1 LSISSDI
8 QTEILKDLPCAVWVA
23 RAPGGEFVYANDAFN
38 EIMGMGPDP
47 DARAGGYSEPY
58 GIFGRDGKPYPE
70 QKLPFLRA
78 LQEKRTVV
86 VDDIV
91 IHRRDGRRVDVRA
104 FGKPLLDAQGNV
116 AMVMVS
122 FFDITSEV
130 RAEREGATARARL
143 ALAVQHAPLIIWS
156 TDLNGV
162 VTLSEGAGL
171 KSLGLKPGQSVGRNV
186 RELYGDNPAI
196 VENSRR
202 ALNGE
207 SFSIAPIELSGG
219 VLEGWMGPLKD
230 AAGNIAGIIG
240 IATDVTERH
249 RATER
254 AARNDRM
261 VAMGTMAASVAHEIN
276 NPLTYVLEGLRGMDR
291 ELQQLCAELSGSMR
305 VEVRERL
312 QRLLKLIPDV
322 KEGAERVRVI
332 TRDLQTFSRPDSGT
346 GVSLTDVRR
355 ACEAAVQMLRNQLEA
370 RAKLVL
376 DMPQSVT
383 VRGNEPRVVQI
394 FVNLLLNAMQAVSDR
409 PREQQEISVRI
420 KTDRLNVIVEVADSG
435 PGIPRE
441 LLPRLFE
448 PFVTTKAIGEGTGL
462 GLFVCRN
469 LVHEL
474 GGSIEASNR
483 PQGGALLTVMLPRLA
498 SGLGPA
504 PEPVKGVPV
513 RARILL
519 IDDNVNLGRV
529 MVDAL
534 SGEQHHAEVARSGRE
549 AVEKLSAG
557 AQFDVVFCDLM
568 MKDMSGMDVY
578 EELKRVRP
586 GAENALVFMTGGAFT
601 EPARK
606 FLASVPNPW
615 IQKPFDVCEQVSRLL
630 ALRR

>member
-1 LSISSDI
+1 
-8 QTEILKDLPCAVWVA
+8 VWVA
-23 RAPGGEFVYANDAFN
+23 RAPSGEFVYANDAFN
-38 EIMGMGPDP
+38 EIMGMGPVAG
-47 DARAGGYSEPY
+47 ARAGGYSGPY

-70 QKLPFLRA
+70 SALPFVRA
-78 LQEKRTVV
+78 LHEKRTVV

-91 IHRRDGRRVDVRA
+91 IQRHDGTRVDVRA
-104 FGKPLLDAQGNV
+104 FGKPLRDEEGNI

-122 FFDITSEV
+122 FFDITTEV
-130 RAEREGATARARL
+130 TAEREGASARARL
-143 ALAVQHAPLIIWS
+143 ELAVKHAPLIIWS
-156 TDLNGV
+156 TDADGV
-162 VTLSEGAGL
+162 ITLSEGAGL
-171 KSLGLKPGQSVGRNV
+171 EAVGVQLGQHVGRSV
-186 RELYGDNPAI
+186 REVYGDNPAV
-196 VENSRR
+196 VENIRR

-207 SFSIAPIELSGG
+207 SFSIAPLELGG
-219 VLEGWMGPLKD
+219 SVLGGWMGPIKD
-230 AAGNIAGIIG
+230 AAGKITGITG
-240 IATDVTERH
+240 IATDATERH
-249 RATER
+249 RATQR

-276 NPLTYVLEGLRGMDR
+276 NPLAYVLEGLRGMDR

-305 VEVRERL
+305 IEVRERL

-332 TRDLQTFSRPDSGT
+332 TRDLQTFSRPDSGI
-346 GVSLTDVRR
+346 GAALTDVRR
-355 ACEAAVQMLRNQLEA
+355 AAEAAVQMLRNQIEA

-376 DMPQSVT
+376 DMPRSVT

-394 FVNLLLNAMQAVSDR
+394 FVNLLLNAVQAVCDR

-420 KTDRLNVIVEVADSG
+420 KTDRANVIVEVADSG
-435 PGIPRE
+435 PGIPDE
-441 LLPRLFE
+441 LLPRIFE

-474 GGSIEASNR
+474 GGSIEAGNR
-483 PQGGALLTVMLPRLA
+483 REGGALLKVTLPRLA
-498 SGLGPA
+498 SGVGPA
-504 PEPVKGVPV
+504 PEPPQGVAA

-534 SGEQHHAEVARSGRE
+534 SGEQHHAEVVFSGRE
-549 AVEKLSAG
+549 AVDKLATG

-586 GAENALVFMTGGAFT
+586 GAESALVFMTGGVFT